1 MVWRSLWTGTAL
13 TTASD
18 AAVMKL
24 SIFGTD
30 YVGLVSFAVARIL
43 QNPGQPNIV
52 PFISELD
59 QWTGLNPNVG

>member
-1 MVWRSLWTGTAL
+1 
-13 TTASD
+13 
-18 AAVMKL
+18 MKL